1 MRLDKS
7 PKQAA
12 LLAALLAAVALGCV
26 LLLIQVLP
34 KVTLDAEA
42 WRDLRSGN
50 LATGNC
56 LWF

>member
-1 MRLDKS
+1 
-7 PKQAA
+7 
-12 LLAALLAAVALGCV
+12 VALGCV

-50 LATGNC
+50 LATGNTGNC